1 MFFSFLFQFATGF
14 LDSSAIRSLKFF
26 ESIDMSFASSLVVS
40 PNVELSPSSFG
51 FLDSVRDGSQIPD
64 SSRFFSRNRAAN
76 LMSKKQKW
84 GNHSHST
91 ELKYPILCEGG
102 YGSVIAASMVA
113 NPAGEMAV
121 SAEQK
126 VYNVVMKQAALVKRQ
141 LRTAG
146 ELDVKPDIVL
156 PGTLSLLNEAYDRC
170 GEVCAEYAKTFY
182 LG

>member
-1 MFFSFLFQFATGF
+1 
-14 LDSSAIRSLKFF
+14 
-26 ESIDMSFASSLVVS
+26 MSFASSSLVVVS

-51 FLDSVRDGSQIPD
+51 FFYSVRDGTQIPD
-64 SSRFFSRNRAAN
+64 SSRFFSRNRASN
-76 LMSKKQKW
+76 LTNKKQKW
-84 GNHSHST
+84 GN
-91 ELKYPILCEGG
+91 YGF
-102 YGSVIAASMVA
+102 GSVIAASMVA
-113 NPAGEMAV
+113 NPAGEMVV
-121 SAEQK
+121 SSEQK